1 VITLTIDGQKVQVEE
16 GTSLL
21 EAAEGIGIK
30 IPTLCYHK
38 ALSPYG
44 ACRLCLVEITQNG
57 REMIQASCLYK
68 AEEGMVVETHSERV
82 IKNRKIMIELL
93 LARCPDAE
101 EIQKL
106 ADELGVKETRIK
118 KKNKDCTL
126 CGLCVRMCQERMG
139 IGAISFVNRG
149 SKREV
154 VPPFEVLSEVCQT
167 CGACSFICPTGRI
180 KLSEVS
186 KNKPIPIP
194 SEYNVGLISRPA
206 IYIPYPQAIPNR
218 ATIDER
224 YCVHLLHDKCEI
236 CKEFCEADAIDYEQ
250 KEEKIGLNVGAIIL
264 APGYELFDANVKG
277 EFGYNRYPNV
287 ITSLEFERI
296 LSASGP
302 FAGEL
307 LRPSD
312 GTTPQKIAFIQC
324 VGSRDFERDY
334 CSSVC
339 CMYATK
345 EAIIAKEHIGED
357 LECDIFFMD
366 LRAFGKGFEEYYNR
380 AKKLGINYIRC
391 RPASIKE
398 SPTGNPVI
406 EYITED
412 ERKLSREYDL
422 VVLSVGMQPPK
433 YAHEMSE
440 KFGFELN
447 EFGFCQTGL
456 FNPVETSREGIYA
469 GGLFTGPKDIPET
482 VMQGS
487 AAAAK
492 ALSLLSTEKGTLL
505 KEKTYPP
512 EKDVRGEEPRIGVFV
527 CHCGKNIGGVV
538 NVPEVVEY
546 AKTLP
551 NVVYAES
558 NLYTCSADT
567 GERIKQVIDEHN
579 LNRLIVA
586 SCTPRTHE
594 PLFQDT
600 LREAGLN
607 PYLFEMAN
615 IRDQCSWVH
624 MHQPE
629 EATKKAKDLV
639 RMAAAKSRLLEPLY
653 PKFVDV
659 NHDALV
665 IGGGAAGM
673 TAALELAEQGFD
685 TYLLERSDQLG
696 GNLRRVKFLLNGDNP
711 QTKLESLIEEVQS
724 HPKIHIYTGSEIL
737 NFEGSVGNFRT
748 EFSSNGDV
756 HIINHGVVIVAT
768 GAQEYKPTEY
778 LYGQDERVV
787 TQLELEEKLTNSN
800 IGAKAVVMI
809 QCMGSREEP
818 RLYCSRI
825 CCSQGIKNALKIK
838 EKSPDTDVFILYRD
852 VRVYGF
858 NEAYYTKA
866 REKGVRFIRYEDN
879 EKPQVSLDNG
889 RLKVSVRDPILDAKI
904 SINCDLLTLAAATV
918 PRDGNKDLAQKL
930 KLPLNEDG
938 FFLEAHMKLRPVDFA
953 SDGIFLCGLAHSPKL
968 IDESIAQASAAA
980 ARASTILSKQ
990 QIQLEAAISEVV
1002 DENCDGC
1009 AYCIDPCPYEAITL
1023 IEYMK
1028 DGAVKKTVESD
1039 PAKCRGCGVCMA
1051 TCPKLGIFV
1060 RNFKLEQIS
1069 AMISAALEG

>member
-1 VITLTIDGQKVQVEE
+1 
-16 GTSLL
+16 
-21 EAAEGIGIK
+21 
-30 IPTLCYHK
+30 
-38 ALSPYG
+38 
-44 ACRLCLVEITQNG
+44 
-57 REMIQASCLYK
+57 
-68 AEEGMVVETHSERV
+68 
-82 IKNRKIMIELL
+82 
-93 LARCPDAE
+93 
-101 EIQKL
+101 
-106 ADELGVKETRIK
+106 
-118 KKNKDCTL
+118 
-126 CGLCVRMCQERMG
+126 
-139 IGAISFVNRG
+139 
-149 SKREV
+149 
-154 VPPFEVLSEVCQT
+154 
-167 CGACSFICPTGRI
+167 
-180 KLSEVS
+180 
-186 KNKPIPIP
+186 
-194 SEYNVGLISRPA
+194 
-206 IYIPYPQAIPNR
+206 
-218 ATIDER
+218 
-224 YCVHLLHDKCEI
+224 
-236 CKEFCEADAIDYEQ
+236 
-250 KEEKIGLNVGAIIL
+250 
-264 APGYELFDANVKG
+264 
-277 EFGYNRYPNV
+277 
-287 ITSLEFERI
+287 
-296 LSASGP
+296 
-302 FAGEL
+302 
-307 LRPSD
+307 
-312 GTTPQKIAFIQC
+312 
-324 VGSRDFERDY
+324 
-334 CSSVC
+334 
-339 CMYATK
+339 
-345 EAIIAKEHIGED
+345 
-357 LECDIFFMD
+357 
-366 LRAFGKGFEEYYNR
+366 
-380 AKKLGINYIRC
+380 
-391 RPASIKE
+391 
-398 SPTGNPVI
+398 
-406 EYITED
+406 
-412 ERKLSREYDL
+412 
-422 VVLSVGMQPPK
+422 
-433 YAHEMSE
+433 
-440 KFGFELN
+440 
-447 EFGFCQTGL
+447 
-456 FNPVETSREGIYA
+456 
-469 GGLFTGPKDIPET
+469 
-482 VMQGS
+482 
-487 AAAAK
+487 
-492 ALSLLSTEKGTLL
+492 
-505 KEKTYPP
+505 
-512 EKDVRGEEPRIGVFV
+512 
-527 CHCGKNIGGVV
+527 
-538 NVPEVVEY
+538 
-546 AKTLP
+546 
-551 NVVYAES
+551 
-558 NLYTCSADT
+558 
-567 GERIKQVIDEHN
+567 
-579 LNRLIVA
+579 
-586 SCTPRTHE
+586 
-594 PLFQDT
+594 
-600 LREAGLN
+600 
-607 PYLFEMAN
+607 
-615 IRDQCSWVH
+615 

-1051 TCPKLGIFV
+1051 TCPKLGIFI